1 MKKERRAQR
10 WWWSMEAVNFEY
22 EPQVR
27 FGWQPF
33 SESGCN
39 GEKFQEETRNALLQ
53 RPFFFVHLH
62 TLAILSA

>member
-1 MKKERRAQR
+1 
-10 WWWSMEAVNFEY
+10 MEAVNFEY